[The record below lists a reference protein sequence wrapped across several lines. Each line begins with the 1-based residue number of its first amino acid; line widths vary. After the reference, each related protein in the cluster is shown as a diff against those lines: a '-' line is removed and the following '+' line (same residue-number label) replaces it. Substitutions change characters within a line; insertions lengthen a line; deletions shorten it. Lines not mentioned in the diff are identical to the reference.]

1 MGENIVAL
9 LRKRLRFIRAYIQF
23 RYYRNPMMEK
33 ITHKDSGY
41 QYYLSTQLIRTL
53 QKKNA
58 PLQKRTQ
65 IMVDKLEVVAHL
77 YNARVL
83 CVGCR
88 NSAELDYFESK
99 EVSQVV
105 GIDLYSEDPRIRV
118 MDMHHIQYPDSYF
131 DVLYSSHSLEHAH
144 DVERVIAEFLRVVR
158 SDGIIA
164 IEVPVHFLPTA
175 ADLVDFDNLQNLH
188 EAFGPNIKEILW
200 TDEQEP
206 QTNNNQS
213 GNAIIRTIFRIT
225 K

>member
-1 MGENIVAL
+1 MSENILGL
-9 LRKRLRFIRAYIQF
+9 LRKKLRLIRAYIQF

-41 QYYLSTQLIRTL
+41 QNYLSTQLIRTL
-53 QKKNA
+53 EKRKA

-65 IMVDKLEVVAHL
+65 IMVDKLEAVAHL
-77 YNARVL
+77 YNGRVL

-99 EVSQVV
+99 EVSKVV

-118 MDMHHIQYPDSYF
+118 MDMHQIQYPDNYF
-131 DVLYSSHSLEHAH
+131 DILYSSHSLEHAR

-175 ADLVDFDNLQNLH
+175 ADLVDFDNLQNLR
-188 EAFGPNIKEILW
+188 EAFGPNIKEVLW
-200 TDEQEP
+200 TDEQGP